1 MHQRLKAL
9 KNIAGSTHVFLTCE
23 TSQPKHHGEDERLGQ
38 VLNFWSWFLKKMQTK
53 LGMAQVI
60 GL

>member
-1 MHQRLKAL
+1 MV
-9 KNIAGSTHVFLTCE
+9 GVGF
-23 TSQPKHHGEDERLGQ
+23 
-38 VLNFWSWFLKKMQTK
+38 WFLKKMQTK